1 MVPTQNRARAQSRWA
16 PSPPGCPISGR
27 PRAASA
33 AGLGTSHP
41 RPWTPGREG
50 TASGSPGWPRK
61 RQDPSLPT
69 GQSSMRLE
77 LGVDTT
83 QGHAQEGGVTM
94 SIVTSWVTHVW
105 QGEGAALP
113 CPGAGRGPARQCPS
127 LCPFGPWS
135 CRPPPCSAGPS
146 PRLWLCVAPTR
157 PPSWGGPGTHRAP
170 AGSSA
175 GHGPPLTACLSWCQP
190 GSEWVPCGEQSGC
203 GSSSQ
208 VQGCQGG
215 GTSAKRPSPPS
226 CGASGQPVVPALGP
240 GARSGPLCLGRGAS
254 WGLGLGLLLVAGSCL
269 RGDGGARCPS
279 SAGLSLHPSCPRR
292 GVPCRDRLSGF
303 AVLCRRDG
311 CKEGHRQASGAR
323 GSEGHPGPAVAAAL
337 RGPGGEGPAASSW
350 LPRPRPQAAGPLEP
364 LFPAANSPFLF
375 LGGSSV
381 GPSWPGGGRGVD
393 RGFLKDWKTQR
404 W

>member
-1 MVPTQNRARAQSRWA
+1 M
-16 PSPPGCPISGR
+16 CGR
-27 PRAASA
+27 
-33 AGLGTSHP
+33 
-41 RPWTPGREG
+41 GRG
-50 TASGSPGWPRK
+50 P
-61 RQDPSLPT
+61 
-69 GQSSMRLE
+69 
-77 LGVDTT
+77 
-83 QGHAQEGGVTM
+83 
-94 SIVTSWVTHVW
+94 
-105 QGEGAALP
+105 P

-175 GHGPPLTACLSWCQP
+175 GHGPPLTACLSWRQP

-364 LFPAANSPFLF
+364 LFPAANSAFLF

>member
-113 CPGAGRGPARQCPS
+113 WGRQGACQTVPLPVPLRPLVLPSSALLSWPLSQAVAVCCPHETTFLGRPRHSPGPRGQLRWAWAAPDRLPLLAPAWVRVGPLRRAKRVWLLLTGAGVPGRGHLCEEAVPTLLRGLRAARS
-127 LCPFGPWS
+127 
-135 CRPPPCSAGPS
+135 PS
-146 PRLWLCVAPTR
+146 PRTGRAVR
-157 PPSWGGPGTHRAP
+157 PALPGEGRLLGAWT
-170 AGSSA
+170 
-175 GHGPPLTACLSWCQP
+175 
-190 GSEWVPCGEQSGC
+190 
-203 GSSSQ
+203 
-208 VQGCQGG
+208 
-215 GTSAKRPSPPS
+215 
-226 CGASGQPVVPALGP
+226 GASACG
-240 GARSGPLCLGRGAS
+240 
-254 WGLGLGLLLVAGSCL
+254 WLL
-269 RGDGGARCPS
+269 
-279 SAGLSLHPSCPRR
+279 
-292 GVPCRDRLSGF
+292 
-303 AVLCRRDG
+303 
-311 CKEGHRQASGAR
+311 
-323 GSEGHPGPAVAAAL
+323 
-337 RGPGGEGPAASSW
+337 
-350 LPRPRPQAAGPLEP
+350 
-364 LFPAANSPFLF
+364 SP
-375 LGGSSV
+375 
-381 GPSWPGGGRGVD
+381 W
-393 RGFLKDWKTQR
+393 
-404 W
+404 